1 MLALT
6 LTPTL
11 HRTIKTV
18 LNTSPPSQ
26 GPPLSTTHR
35 TILQT
40 ILESNKSSVSLNEL
54 EIIANATNVPLQTLI
69 KGSEI
74 RVPCFEQK
82 TVVADPAQ
90 ELRKAKLKLRAEE
103 RELARMVANVDS
115 RQVHAN
121 KHRAGAAVSL
131 QSASFGL
138 HIIIGMVFG
147 FLAGYL
153 LARTV
158 YGGSQTVRIVGGIVG
173 MVGTLIMEV
182 VLYIVRD
189 EKARLLSTKMNE
201 KILKGQAIHR
211 RGSSTATTSGTGT
224 MSSAAAA
231 STKQQVHDTNK
242 KKQ

>member
-6 LTPTL
+6 VTPTL
-11 HRTIKTV
+11 KQTIKAA
-18 LNTSPPSQ
+18 LNTSPRLL
-26 GPPLSTTHR
+26 GPPLSTAHR

-40 ILESNKSSVSLNEL
+40 IIDSSKSSVSLNEL
-54 EIIANATNVPLQTLI
+54 EIIAHTTNVPWKTLI

-74 RVPCFEQK
+74 RVPCFEKQ
-82 TVVADPAQ
+82 TVVVDPAQ

-115 RQVHAN
+115 RQLHAN

-131 QSASFGL
+131 QSASFGI
-138 HIIIGMVFG
+138 HILIGMVFG

-158 YGGSQTVRIVGGIVG
+158 YGGSTTVRIVGGIVG

-201 KILKGQAIHR
+201 KILKGKAIPS
-211 RGSSTATTSGTGT
+211 RGSTTTRSTGT
-224 MSSAAAA
+224 TSSAAAA
-231 STKQQVHDTNK
+231 STKQQVNDTDK